1 MKMILGLVNGFVM
14 TRNTRAGKSLAVV
27 GRAKRGGL
35 RGIRRVLIGCRGH
48 LAALA
53 IILYLVVA
61 IPLWMQPPVKTHLLL
76 LFSGLRHRGEVN
88 DCGCQQSGPLPS
100 ETEVRA
106 RIRSTVQGNQGGDS
120 K

>member
-1 MKMILGLVNGFVM
+1 MKAMLGLVNGLVT
-14 TRNTRAGKSLAVV
+14 TRNMLRAKSLVAM
-27 GRAKRGGL
+27 GRVKRGGL
-35 RGIRRVLIGCRGH
+35 RGIRRVLMGRRGR

-76 LFSGLRHRGEVN
+76 LLSGLRHRRG
-88 DCGCQQSGPLPS
+88 
-100 ETEVRA
+100 
-106 RIRSTVQGNQGGDS
+106 S

>member
-1 MKMILGLVNGFVM
+1 MKTMGLKSEGLGTTQKVQG
-14 TRNTRAGKSLAVV
+14 GKCLSVWRGKCLSLRWIRTALM
-27 GRAKRGGL
+27 GRRG
-35 RGIRRVLIGCRGH
+35 R

-76 LFSGLRHRGEVN
+76 LLSGLRHRGEVN